1 MKGKCLAGVLEAP
14 RAFVVREF
22 ETPKVGEED
31 VLLEVEMCTIC
42 GSDLPVYKGMSPE
55 AKFPMIL
62 GHELVGRIADMGN
75 KAKDHYLLKAGD
87 RVVYGGWSGCGTCRL
102 CREGNSRLCQVKK
115 YPARSC
121 TEYPHLFGGMSEYMY
136 ILGGRDL
143 HPIAEEVPAE
153 AGCMGNN
160 VGNGVYY
167 TQFRGGVKRG
177 DAVVISG
184 VGGQGL
190 GCVIGAKDA
199 GAFPIIVTG
208 LGWDRARLD
217 FAKRLGAD
225 YAIDVE
231 KDDPLEK
238 VKAYT
243 HGELADVVIETSGHP
258 QALKMAM
265 DYARPTG
272 TISMVGLNW
281 PNLPLDG
288 TLVNQIVFKEL
299 KVVGALGPRRSAME
313 QAIRIINSRKFP
325 IEEIITHR
333 FTLSQLDEAFRTFDE
348 KKEGCI
354 KVGISP
360 REKRAE
366 GADPG
371 GRRRRKKN
379 G

>member
-1 MKGKCLAGVLEAP
+1 MREKCRAGVLEAP
-14 RAFVVREF
+14 RTFVVREF
-22 ETPKVGEED
+22 ETPKAGEED
-31 VLLEVEMCTIC
+31 ILLEVEMCTIC

-55 AKFPMIL
+55 GKFPMIL
-62 GHELVGRIADMGN
+62 GHELVGRIADMGR
-75 KAKDHYLLKAGD
+75 KAKDQYPLKAGD

-102 CREGNSRLCQVKK
+102 CREGNSRLCQAKK

-143 HPIAEEVPAE
+143 HPLAEEVPAE
-153 AGCMGNN
+153 AGCLGNN

-167 TQFRGGVKRG
+167 TQFRGGVKKG
-177 DAVVISG
+177 NAVVISG

-208 LGWDRARLD
+208 LGWDGARFD
-217 FAKRLGAD
+217 FAKKLGAD

-231 KDDPLEK
+231 KEDPVEK
-238 VKAYT
+238 VKTYT
-243 HGELADVVIETSGHP
+243 HGELADVVVETSGHP

-265 DYARPTG
+265 SYVRPTG
-272 TISMVGLNW
+272 TVSMVGLNW

-288 TLVNQIVFKEL
+288 GLVNQIVFKEL
-299 KVVGALGPRRSAME
+299 NVVGALGPRRSAME
-313 QAIRIINSRKFP
+313 RAIQIINSGKFP
-325 IEEIITHR
+325 IEEFITHR

-348 KKEGCI
+348 KKEECI
-354 KVGISP
+354 KVGIAP
-360 REKRAE
+360 REKRVK
-366 GADPG
+366 GADS
-371 GRRRRKKN
+371 GRRGRRAKN